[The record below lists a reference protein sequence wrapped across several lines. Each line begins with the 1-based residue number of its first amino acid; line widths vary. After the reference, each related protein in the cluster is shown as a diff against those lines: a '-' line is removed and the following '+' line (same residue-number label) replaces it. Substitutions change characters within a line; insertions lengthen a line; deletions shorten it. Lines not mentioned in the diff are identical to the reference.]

1 MRSLAYPKTIYAK
14 QKPMSTLAPKFF
26 SPYLFPMAHN
36 DTKQRKVRVIPP
48 ISIVEE
54 RRLMRRSP
62 KFQQWKDDVKAIR
75 NHYRIQDR

>member
-1 MRSLAYPKTIYAK
+1 
-14 QKPMSTLAPKFF
+14 
-26 SPYLFPMAHN
+26 MAHN